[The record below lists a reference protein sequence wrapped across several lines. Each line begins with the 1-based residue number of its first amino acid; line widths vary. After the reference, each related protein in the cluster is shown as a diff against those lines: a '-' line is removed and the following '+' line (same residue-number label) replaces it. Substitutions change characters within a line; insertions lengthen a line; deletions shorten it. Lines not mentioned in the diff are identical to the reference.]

1 MTTFCCRQLNRSQR
15 LRSPAIWR
23 SIPVLNGWKTFFIPL
38 SFILSDVPVF
48 DDGKTLYQK
57 ALRVVVTPDDVPQTA
72 GGDKRPFGNA
82 ARTDDVLPT
91 IGPHLVRIAVKVPP
105 DAVHRQG
112 LRDIPRYH
120 PVEVAF
126 LLQVPVIANGAFI
139 REVKGTLHIAFNGA
153 FVGGQG
159 KEQFVKTPDMLPRL
173 YRAVLL
179 RILREGQH
187 QRFPTVQYI
196 DFLSLRFRKVVCLSG
211 GENRY
216 QCANSQEYH
225 SEQPQLPERCLDVF

>member
-82 ARTDDVLPT
+82 ARTDDVLPAISLHPVGIT
-91 IGPHLVRIAVKVPP
+91 VEVPP
-105 DAVHRQG
+105 YAVHRQR
-112 LRDIPRYH
+112 LRDVSRYH
-120 PVEVAF
+120 PVEIAF
-126 LLQVPVIANGAFI
+126 FLQVPVVADGAFI
-139 REVKGTLHIAFNGA
+139 RKVKGTLHIAFNGA
-153 FVGGQG
+153 LV
-159 KEQFVKTPDMLPRL
+159 R
-173 YRAVLL
+173 
-179 RILREGQH
+179 
-187 QRFPTVQYI
+187 
-196 DFLSLRFRKVVCLSG
+196 
-211 GENRY
+211 
-216 QCANSQEYH
+216 
-225 SEQPQLPERCLDVF
+225 